1 MSSGRILSVPAP
13 LVARGGAPGGT
24 LNRLLAALPAAELAS
39 LTPAMKDVALERGAV
54 LQRPGDIV
62 EHIYFPHSGMISVVV
77 VMQTGEEVETAT
89 IGREGALGTGV
100 ALGSRHATGRAL
112 VQLPGT
118 AARIPAAQFVAAASR
133 SAAIRDI
140 AARYNTLLIA
150 QIQQSVACNALHD
163 AEARLCRWLL
173 NCSDCVNSDTIPLTQ
188 EFLGQM
194 LGVRRTTVTIV
205 ARMLQAAGMIRYRR
219 GVIQIID
226 RAALEEGACECYAT
240 TRQHLEWLLPEKAS
254 GLSA

>member
-1 MSSGRILSVPAP
+1 
-13 LVARGGAPGGT
+13 
-24 LNRLLAALPAAELAS
+24 
-39 LTPAMKDVALERGAV
+39 
-54 LQRPGDIV
+54 
-62 EHIYFPHSGMISVVV
+62 
-77 VMQTGEEVETAT
+77 MQSGEEVETAT

-100 ALGSRHATGRAL
+100 DTWVSRHATRQGPRPVAGERVAPCGRPIRRRRQPQRRGS
-112 VQLPGT
+112 VT
-118 AARIPAAQFVAAASR
+118 SR
-133 SAAIRDI
+133 PVTTRWV
-140 AARYNTLLIA
+140 IA

-205 ARMLQAAGMIRYRR
+205 ARMLPTAGIIRFRR

-240 TRQHLEWLLPEKAS
+240 TRQHIEWLLPEKAS

>member
-1 MSSGRILSVPAP
+1 MSTGRISSASARPI
-13 LVARGGAPGGT
+13 ARGVPSGT
-24 LNRLLAALPAAELAS
+24 SNRLLSALPAAELAS
-39 LTPAMKDVALERGAV
+39 LDPFLQEVALERGTV
-54 LQRPGDIV
+54 LQNPGDAV
-62 EHIYFPHSGMISVVV
+62 EDVYFPHNGMISVVV

-89 IGREGALGTGV
+89 VGREGALGTGV

-133 SAAIRDI
+133 SDVIHDI
-140 AARYNTLLIA
+140 AARYNALLIG

-173 NCSDCVNSDTIPLTQ
+173 NCSDRVNSDTIPLTQ

-240 TRQHLEWLLPEKAS
+240 TRAQFDALLPEEESDLRA
-254 GLSA
+254 

>member
-1 MSSGRILSVPAP
+1 MSSGRVSSVPAP
-13 LVARGGAPGGT
+13 PVLRDGAPVRT
-24 LNRLLAALPAAELAS
+24 FNRLLAALPAAELAS
-39 LTPAMKDVALERGAV
+39 LTPAIKDVGLERGTV
-54 LQRPGDIV
+54 LQRPGDAI
-62 EHIYFPHSGMISVVV
+62 EHVYFPHSGMISVVV

-100 ALGSRHATGRAL
+100 ALGSRHATSRAL
-112 VQLPGT
+112 VQLPGM

-173 NCSDCVNSDTIPLTQ
+173 SCSDRVNSDTIPLTQ

-240 TRQHLEWLLPEKAS
+240 TRRHIEWLLPEKAS
-254 GLSA
+254 DLSA